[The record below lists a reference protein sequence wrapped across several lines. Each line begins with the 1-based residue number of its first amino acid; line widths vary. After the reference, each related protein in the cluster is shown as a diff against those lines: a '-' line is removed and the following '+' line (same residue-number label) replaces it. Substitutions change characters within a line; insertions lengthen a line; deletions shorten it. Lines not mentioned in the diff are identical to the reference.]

1 MLEMKK
7 DVNSI
12 IYFSMI
18 KEKKLEKRT
27 WQTQCKQEVN
37 NKDRKEKNKMER
49 QMIEKTDD
57 G

>member
-7 DVNSI
+7 DINSI

-27 WQTQCKQEVN
+27 RQTQCKQEVN